1 MMKLVPV
8 ATSTRQLIINKEK
21 EMKITVYGPGCK
33 KCHEAE
39 DLVKKVVAESGS
51 DAVVEKVTDLQA
63 MMKMG
68 IISTP
73 GVAVDGVL
81 KVAGRVPKPEEI
93 KGWLGK

>member
-1 MMKLVPV
+1 
-8 ATSTRQLIINKEK
+8 
-21 EMKITVYGPGCK
+21 MKITVYGPGCR

-39 DLVKKVVAESGS
+39 ELVKKVVAESGS
-51 DAVVEKVTDLQA
+51 DAVVEKVSDLQA

>member
-1 MMKLVPV
+1 MRLGK
-8 ATSTRQLIINKEK
+8 KE
-21 EMKITVYGPGCK
+21 ENVKITVYGPGCK

-39 DLVKKVVAESGS
+39 ELVKRVVAETGA
-51 DAVVEKVTDLQA
+51 DAVVEKVSDLQA

-73 GVAVDGVL
+73 GFAVDGVL
-81 KVAGRVPKPEEI
+81 KLAGRVPKAEEV

>member
-1 MMKLVPV
+1 
-8 ATSTRQLIINKEK
+8 
-21 EMKITVYGPGCK
+21 MKITVYGPGCK

-39 DLVKKVVAESGS
+39 ELVKRVVAESGS
-51 DAVVEKVTDLQA
+51 GAVVEKVTDLQA

-81 KVAGRVPKPEEI
+81 KVAGRVPKAEEI
-93 KGWLGK
+93 RGWLAK

>member
-1 MMKLVPV
+1 V
-8 ATSTRQLIINKEK
+8 
-21 EMKITVYGPGCK
+21 KITVYGPGCK

-39 DLVKKVVAESGS
+39 SLVKKVGAESGV

>member
-1 MMKLVPV
+1 MF
-8 ATSTRQLIINKEK
+8 NEK
-21 EMKITVYGPGCK
+21 EGDVKITVYGPGCK

-39 DLVKKVVAESGS
+39 ELVKQVVAESGS
-51 DAVVEKVTDLQA
+51 NAAVEIVSDLRA

-81 KVAGRVPKPEEI
+81 KLAGRVPKADEI
-93 KGWLGK
+93 RGWLGK

>member
-1 MMKLVPV
+1 
-8 ATSTRQLIINKEK
+8 
-21 EMKITVYGPGCK
+21 MKITIYGPGCR

-39 DLVKKVVAESGS
+39 ELVKKVVAESGT
-51 DAVVEKVTDLQA
+51 DATVEKVSDLQA

-73 GVAVDGVL
+73 GFAVDGVL
-81 KVAGRVPKPEEI
+81 KLAGRVPKADEI

>member
-1 MMKLVPV
+1 
-8 ATSTRQLIINKEK
+8 
-21 EMKITVYGPGCK
+21 MKITVYGPGCR

-39 DLVKKVVAESGS
+39 ELVKRVIAESGS
-51 DAVVEKVTDLQA
+51 DAVVEKVGDLQA

-81 KVAGRVPKPEEI
+81 KVAGRVPKADEI
-93 KGWLGK
+93 KVWLGK

>member
-1 MMKLVPV
+1 
-8 ATSTRQLIINKEK
+8 
-21 EMKITVYGPGCK
+21 MKITVYGPGCR

-39 DLVKKVVAESGS
+39 ELVKRVIAESGA
-51 DAVVEKVTDLQA
+51 DATVEKVSDLQA

-81 KVAGRVPKPEEI
+81 KVAGRVPKADEI

>member
-1 MMKLVPV
+1 
-8 ATSTRQLIINKEK
+8 
-21 EMKITVYGPGCK
+21 MKITVYGPGCK

-39 DLVKKVVAESGS
+39 ELVKRVVAQSGS
-51 DAVVEKVTDLQA
+51 GAVVEKVTDLQA

-81 KVAGRVPKPEEI
+81 MVAGRVPKAEEI
-93 KGWLGK
+93 KGWLAK

>member
-1 MMKLVPV
+1 V
-8 ATSTRQLIINKEK
+8 
-21 EMKITVYGPGCK
+21 KITVYGPGCK

-39 DLVKKVVAESGS
+39 ELVKRVVAEAGA
-51 DAVVEKVTDLQA
+51 DAVVEKVSDLQA

-81 KVAGRVPKPEEI
+81 KVSGRLPKPEEI
-93 KGWLGK
+93 KSWLGK

>member
-1 MMKLVPV
+1 
-8 ATSTRQLIINKEK
+8 
-21 EMKITVYGPGCK
+21 MKITIYGPGCR

-39 DLVKKVVAESGS
+39 ELVKKVVAESGA
-51 DAVVEKVTDLQA
+51 DATVEKVTDLQS

-81 KVAGRVPKPEEI
+81 KVAGRVPKAEEI

>member
-1 MMKLVPV
+1 
-8 ATSTRQLIINKEK
+8 
-21 EMKITVYGPGCK
+21 MKITVYGPGCR

-39 DLVKKVVAESGS
+39 ELVRRVVAESGAE
-51 DAVVEKVTDLQA
+51 AVVEKVSDLQT

-81 KVAGRVPKPEEI
+81 KVAGRVPKAEEI
-93 KGWLGK
+93 RGWLGN

>member
-1 MMKLVPV
+1 
-8 ATSTRQLIINKEK
+8 
-21 EMKITVYGPGCK
+21 MKITVYGPGCK

-39 DLVKKVVAESGS
+39 ELVKKVVAESGA

-81 KVAGRVPKPEEI
+81 KVAGRVPKADEI
-93 KGWLGK
+93 KGWLAK

>member
-1 MMKLVPV
+1 
-8 ATSTRQLIINKEK
+8 
-21 EMKITVYGPGCK
+21 MKITVYGPGCK

-39 DLVKKVVAESGS
+39 ELVKKVVADSGA
-51 DAVVEKVTDLQA
+51 DAVVEKVSDLQA

-81 KVAGRVPKPEEI
+81 KVAGRVPKAEEI